1 MAQVVTSL
9 IHPSSSVRIN
19 FYKTASVPTLR
30 HTAAEMLQQRQLEA
44 SSKVSKPL
52 VKEMRCL
59 ATSTYCTR
67 CTHLMGH
74 RMMWLAFEPQLA
86 SHIGMLANNDAEML
100 ESLRSGLSLVLDLA
114 VAIECGEKVCI
125 YDLLCVTQSDL
136 CA

>member
-1 MAQVVTSL
+1 MVCEDGVAQVVCSL

-19 FYKTASVPTLR
+19 FYKTAPVLTS
-30 HTAAEMLQQRQLEA
+30 EMLQQRQLEA

-59 ATSTYCTR
+59 ATSTYCTP
-67 CTHLMGH
+67 CTYHMGH
-74 RMMWLAFEPQLA
+74 RMMWLAFEPQLV

-100 ESLRSGLSLVLDLA
+100 GSLRSGLSVVLDLA

-125 YDLLCVTQSDL
+125 YDLLRHSV
-136 CA
+136 